1 MGEPEKDLDKLRKE
15 QEKDDT
21 DLLAELDKEGREF
34 DKVHK
39 APRESLLIKC

>member
-1 MGEPEKDLDKLRKE
+1 MGEPTKDLEKLRKE

-34 DKVHK
+34 DKVH
-39 APRESLLIKC
+39 RIC